1 MRAGGVHEEHPKTNG
16 QVEVGV
22 VVSERLRPNG
32 HVKVAS
38 GVALKRPRTNR
49 HIIIASSIV
58 SERIG
63 THGGIVDPHGGVD
76 VVQCV
81 NALSGVAAGIAAIR

>member
-1 MRAGGVHEEHPKTNG
+1 MLLESAPAPMFP
-16 QVEVGV
+16 
-22 VVSERLRPNG
+22 ERLRPNG

-38 GVALKRPRTNR
+38 GVAGKRPSTNR
-49 HIIIASSIV
+49 HVIKAGSIV
-58 SERIG
+58 SKRVG

-81 NALSGVAAGIAAIR
+81 NALRGVAAGIVAIR